1 MTEEGML
8 KVSTSQ
14 DALIR
19 RQERLKVSQQQAHS
33 FVTHSLHEL
42 AREKSLIAAG
52 HRELARMATLIT
64 NKLDVAEKE
73 ISSQSEQRKT
83 QHKQVLTDLKKL
95 QDQASK
101 IWTDI
106 GNNIDITSWQIHFD
120 NKIHFR
126 C

>member
-1 MTEEGML
+1 MNMWYDSILHFQSGQEKLSAMTEEGML
-8 KVSTSQ
+8 KVTSSQ

-64 NKLDVAEKE
+64 SKLGKFYKP
-73 ISSQSEQRKT
+73 ILYSSFLNPVMRRKIYSPSYFI
-83 QHKQVLTDLKKL
+83 V
-95 QDQASK
+95 K
-101 IWTDI
+101 IFWI
-106 GNNIDITSWQIHFD
+106 
-120 NKIHFR
+120 
-126 C
+126 